1 VFALAENTMSR
12 LSDEDVDA
20 LADFLEETTKTGS
33 GQTFTNH
40 GLTHDRGRKLGIMR
54 VADYPS
60 SGLQTAI
67 SFGLFHQS
75 FTAFNFP
82 DRIELVMTW
91 DSEEA
96 ELERLLV
103 VVAETIIMRGR
114 APKPGAIYVNATKI
128 ANIPALSARMPHALV
143 MFPFLW
149 RDGLVTATL
158 PGARVWFMQVVP
170 IHEKEREFI
179 ERNGF
184 KKFQEL
190 LSYDIV
196 DLHRVNRASHVV

>member
-1 VFALAENTMSR
+1 VFAVAENTTSR

-20 LADFLEETTKTGS
+20 LADFLEGTTKTGG

-40 GLTHDRGRKLGIMR
+40 ELSHDRGRKLGIMR

-60 SGLQTAI
+60 PGLQTAI

-82 DRIELVMTW
+82 DRIELVTTW
-91 DSEEA
+91 DSEGA

-114 APKPGAIYVNATKI
+114 APKPGAVYLNATKI
-128 ANIPALSARMPHALV
+128 AGIPVVSARMPHALV

-149 RDGLVTATL
+149 RDGLIKAML
-158 PGARVWFMQVVP
+158 SGARVWFMQVVP

-190 LSYDIV
+190 LSYDVV
-196 DLHRVNRASHVV
+196 DLHRMNRASHVV